1 MTIKECP
8 KLSTMLREMD
18 EERAYEFERVLSQL
32 DYLDVSLREAQ
43 RDVNKLKHI
52 IRELLN

>member
-8 KLSTMLREMD
+8 KLSSLLRDMD

-43 RDVNKLKHI
+43 RDVTKLKNI
-52 IRELLN
+52 IRELI